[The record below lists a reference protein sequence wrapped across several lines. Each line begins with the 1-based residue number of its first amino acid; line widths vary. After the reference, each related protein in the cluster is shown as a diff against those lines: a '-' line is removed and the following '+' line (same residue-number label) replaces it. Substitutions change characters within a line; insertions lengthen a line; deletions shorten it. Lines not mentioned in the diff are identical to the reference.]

1 MVTQRVVGLAVAIAL
16 SVSAIATRD
25 ASAQSG
31 VLTSIFTSGITVPV
45 TGSGPGATFAGTLVI
60 QRFARVADQVVAVG
74 IVNGVLTDTSSG
86 ATSNVIRQVRVPLD
100 TSSGGEV
107 STAAVCEVLSLVLGP
122 LNLDLLGLVID
133 LNQVV
138 LNIDAVSGPGNLLG
152 NLLCAITG
160 LLDGTPPLGLLTNL
174 LNQVLAILG

>member
-1 MVTQRVVGLAVAIAL
+1 MFTQRVVGLAVAVAL
-16 SVSAIATRD
+16 AVSAIATRE

-31 VLTSIFTSGITVPV
+31 VLTSIVTSGITVPV

-100 TSSGGEV
+100 TSVGGEV
-107 STAAVCEVLSLVLGP
+107 SAAAVCSILSLVLGP